1 MKYIKKPVAMEAFQ
15 MTKKVWEGHKS
26 CPQWFLDAYVKNL
39 VSPFDKE
46 NSKYKKYW
54 GVLKKVNDFGLEGCL
69 DDNEAR
75 VCWDEWIIKGE
86 EGDLFSVK
94 PDIFEQTYEE
104 YKEKEED
111 ELIMQEHGDDDDD
124 NFLEGDDDF
133 LEGDDD
139 DRDALF

>member
-1 MKYIKKPVAMEAFQ
+1 M
-15 MTKKVWEGHKS
+15 
-26 CPQWFLDAYVKNL
+26 
-39 VSPFDKE
+39 
-46 NSKYKKYW
+46 
-54 GVLKKVNDFGLEGCL
+54 

-94 PDIFEQTYEE
+94 PDIFEMTYEE
-104 YKEKEED
+104 YKEEED
-111 ELIMQEHGDDDDD
+111 NFIMQEHGDDDDD